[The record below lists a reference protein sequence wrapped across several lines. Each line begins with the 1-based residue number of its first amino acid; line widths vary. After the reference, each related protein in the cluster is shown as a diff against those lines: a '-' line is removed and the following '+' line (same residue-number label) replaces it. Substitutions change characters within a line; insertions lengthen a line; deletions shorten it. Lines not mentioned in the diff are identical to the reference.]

1 MTDSVATFPR
11 GNLDTVTNSYGD
23 SLISLCKNV
32 PLRICNSRK
41 LGDTQGSFTCHK
53 WNCQRAVDYCL
64 STPRLFGKILS
75 FNVGNFLPLLSDHCP
90 ITIAIKCRIYQ
101 LYNKNE
107 DYEFI
112 PKPTKLSWDSNIALN
127 FENIIQSNESKNF
140 LKNFVI
146 NGIAVDQKSVDCTT
160 EFITEFL
167 VSSAEKA
174 ANNGIS
180 ITFRGGGRRGHL
192 GIGSFEKN
200 RTGKF

>member
-1 MTDSVATFPR
+1 MATFPR

-53 WNCQRAVDYCL
+53 WNGQSAVDYCL

-90 ITIAIKCRIYQ
+90 ITIAIKCRFYQ

-160 EFITEFL
+160 EFLAEFL

-192 GIGSFEKN
+192 GIGSFEKK